1 MSDRNDK
8 QLNQDNE
15 LAKLRS
21 LIGDADSGSYSL
33 DDILTE
39 YSSHKLPSGVV
50 SLASEEQPDNLIPFP
65 GTQVETEPEEATP
78 IPSEEIPDAP
88 DETDAE
94 EETTPD
100 KETEDEDRDEGVAP
114 EADDRPDN
122 VVDFPQPLSLWQ
134 RWLQALSQKADRYAE
149 EMFSEEG
156 ALDTEQARR
165 AQRYLPGVD
174 TEDAPPVRRR
184 RERRPDPAEPD
195 TPARELYEQYDN
207 QLNRLSVPI
216 VLLSV
221 FLLLALYLLLEP
233 LLPIPSIPHP
243 ADPTQPLLTHQLNVW
258 LSAGLLLASLLT
270 CLPLVADVVRRAA
283 RLRLGMDT
291 MLILAC
297 FATLA
302 DALTMQILLPRDQL
316 PYCAVNI
323 LGLLLLAH
331 GQMHRLRGLR
341 LACRTAAAASDPL
354 LITLDKSKWNSKDTY
369 TKHSG
374 QPVGFG
380 SQIQADDGAQQI
392 MRKLCPF
399 LIPLCILLSLLS
411 SVGCDRPQRLLWAL
425 SATFSAACSLSAPL
439 IFARPFHKLERK
451 LTPLGAAL
459 AGWPGAADSRRDCC
473 ILLTDYDLFPPGS
486 VTPTGVKVFGDHRP
500 DRVVSYVAT
509 LIRAAGGGL
518 ERPFHDLMRAEGGT
532 YRTIERFGFHESG
545 GLSATIRGQEVLVGS
560 NRFMGMSDIELP
572 PGLNHSLTVFCA
584 IDGELAGLIPLHY
597 GVNENLFPA
606 LDSLLY
612 EKITPVLATRDF
624 NLIPRT
630 LEHRFNI
637 ASFRMDFPQITRRWE
652 LSDPEQEH
660 SQTLTGILRLEGIHS
675 LAATVVGARRLR
687 LVVRAGSILAS
698 VSGALGALL
707 AGYLTA
713 VGAFVSLSPL
723 NLLVFLLLWLLPFW
737 LISGWTDQY

>member
-15 LAKLRS
+15 LARLRS
-21 LIGDADSGSYSL
+21 LIGDADGGSYSL

-39 YSSHKLPSGVV
+39 FSSHKLPSGVV
-50 SLASEEQPDNLIPFP
+50 SLTDEAECADNLIPFP
-65 GTQVETEPEEATP
+65 GPE
-78 IPSEEIPDAP
+78 SGPDA
-88 DETDAE
+88 
-94 EETTPD
+94 D
-100 KETEDEDRDEGVAP
+100 KPEAFCDQPELEDESALEQEPVENEGTP
-114 EADDRPDN
+114 EPDDRPDN
-122 VVDFPQPLSLWQ
+122 VVDFPQPPSLLR

-149 EMFSEEG
+149 GMFAEEG

-165 AQRYLPGVD
+165 AQKYIPGVD
-174 TEDAPPVRRR
+174 TEEAPPAIRRR
-184 RERRPDPAEPD
+184 VRRPDPPEPD
-195 TPARELYEQYDN
+195 TPARELYKQYDKR
-207 QLNRLSVPI
+207 LNGLNLPI

-221 FLLLALYLLLEP
+221 FLLLSLYLLLEP

-243 ADPTQPLLTHQLNVW
+243 ADPTAPLLTHGLKIW

-270 CLPLVADVVRRAA
+270 CLPLLLDVMRRAA
-283 RLRLGMDT
+283 RLRFGMDT
-291 MLILAC
+291 MLLLAC

-302 DALTMQILLPRDQL
+302 DALTMQYILPRDQL

-341 LACRTAAAASDPL
+341 LACRTVAAASDPL
-354 LITLDKSKWNSKDTY
+354 LITLDKAKWNGKDTY
-369 TKHSG
+369 TKHLG
-374 QPVGFG
+374 QPTGFG
-380 SQIQADDGAQQI
+380 SQIQSDDGAQRI

-399 LIPLCILLSLLS
+399 LIPLCILLALLA
-411 SVGCDRPQRLLWAL
+411 SVGSGQPQRLAWAL
-425 SATFSAACSLSAPL
+425 SATLSAACSLSAPL

-459 AGWPGAADSRRDCC
+459 AGWPGVADSRRGSR

-500 DRVVSYVAT
+500 DRVVSYVAS
-509 LIRAAGGGL
+509 LIHAAGGGL
-518 ERPFHDLMRAEGGT
+518 DKPFRDLLRAEGGV

-624 NLIPRT
+624 NLIPHT

-637 ASFRMDFPQITRRWE
+637 ASYRMDFPQITRRWE
-652 LSDPEQEH
+652 LSDPDQLHE
-660 SQTLTGILRLEGIHS
+660 QTLTGVLRLEGIHS

-687 LVVRAGSILAS
+687 LVVRANSILACL
-698 VSGALGALL
+698 SGVLGALL

-713 VGAFVSLSPL
+713 AGAFVSISPL
-723 NLLVFLLLWLLPFW
+723 NLLVYLLLWLLPSW

>member
-1 MSDRNDK
+1 MSDRNDEK
-8 QLNQDNE
+8 LNQDNE

-21 LIGDADSGSYSL
+21 LIGDADGGSYSL

-50 SLASEEQPDNLIPFP
+50 SLTTEAEQADNLIPFP
-65 GTQVETEPEEATP
+65 GTESAPHADEVDEICAQPE
-78 IPSEEIPDAP
+78 SEEDPVSVEDAGG
-88 DETDAE
+88 EN
-94 EETTPD
+94 
-100 KETEDEDRDEGVAP
+100 AP
-114 EADDRPDN
+114 EPDDRPDN
-122 VVDFPQPLSLWQ
+122 VVDFPQPPSLLR
-134 RWLQALSQKADRYAE
+134 RWLQAISQRADRYAE
-149 EMFSEEG
+149 GMFAEEG

-165 AQRYLPGVD
+165 AQRYIPGVD
-174 TEDAPPVRRR
+174 EEDAPAVIRRR
-184 RERRPDPAEPD
+184 AHRPDPPEPD
-195 TPARELYEQYDN
+195 TPVRELYEQYDR
-207 QLNRLSVPI
+207 QLSRLNLPI

-221 FLLLALYLLLEP
+221 FLIFALYLLLEP
-233 LLPIPSIPHP
+233 MLPIPSIPHP
-243 ADPTQPLLTHQLNVW
+243 ADPALPLLTPALKIW
-258 LSAGLLLASLLT
+258 ISAGLLLVSMLV
-270 CLPLVADVVRRAA
+270 CLPLLLDVVRRTA

-291 MLILAC
+291 VLLLAC
-297 FATLA
+297 LTTLA
-302 DALTMQILLPRDQL
+302 DALTMQYILPREQL
-316 PYCAVNI
+316 PFCAVNI

-354 LITLDKSKWNSKDTY
+354 LITLDKAKWNGKDTY
-369 TKHSG
+369 TKHPG
-374 QPVGFG
+374 QPTGFG
-380 SQIQADDGAQQI
+380 SQIQADDGAQRA

-399 LIPLCILLSLLS
+399 LIPLCILLALLA
-411 SVGCDRPQRLLWAL
+411 SVGSGQPQRLLWAL

-439 IFARPFHKLERK
+439 IFSRPFHKLERK
-451 LTPLGAAL
+451 LTPLGSAL
-459 AGWPGAADSRRDCC
+459 AGWPGAAESRRGSR

-509 LIRAAGGGL
+509 LIHAAGGGL
-518 ERPFHDLMRAEGGT
+518 DKPFHDLLRAESGV

-584 IDGELAGLIPLHY
+584 IDGALAGLIPLHY

-624 NLIPRT
+624 NLIPHT

-637 ASFRMDFPQITRRWE
+637 ASYRMDFPQITRRWE
-652 LSDPEQEH
+652 LSDPDQPHE
-660 SQTLTGILRLEGIHS
+660 QTLTGVLRLEGIHS

-687 LVVRAGSILAS
+687 LVVRVNSVLSG
-698 VSGALGALL
+698 VSGVLGALL

-713 VGAFVSLSPL
+713 AGAFVSLSPL
-723 NLLVFLLLWLLPFW
+723 NLLVYLLLWLFPSW